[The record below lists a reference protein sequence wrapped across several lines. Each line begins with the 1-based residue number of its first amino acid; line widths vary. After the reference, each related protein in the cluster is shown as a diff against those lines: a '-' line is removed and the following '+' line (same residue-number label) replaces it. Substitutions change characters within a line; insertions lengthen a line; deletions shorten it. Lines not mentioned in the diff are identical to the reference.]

1 LAPTMFTIVN
11 PVHARRPVTAHGWLV
26 QPLGIRSRK
35 SSNTRP
41 TPGRG
46 GFNYINHIHAGFFTR
61 PIASTFFSKQREIL
75 AQVTSVWP
83 SRVWLEKGDDGRGL
97 CWSVWNQPHPACV
110 IELGHVAWFD
120 KCSGF
125 DVMCPIALVLGGSPG
140 CGAGGICAPPG
151 WFVVVVVLLLLGSK
165 RALGGTASSQHPKDE
180 SLAPVPTRPP
190 CPATHLTT
198 AWCPAIAP
206 PLYIPPFVMTGASG
220 PM

>member
-1 LAPTMFTIVN
+1 MAPTMFTIVN

-140 CGAGGICAPPG
+140 CGAGGICAPLAG
-151 WFVVVVVLLLLGSK
+151 LLLL
-165 RALGGTASSQHPKDE
+165 LFCYFLE
-180 SLAPVPTRPP
+180 
-190 CPATHLTT
+190 
-198 AWCPAIAP
+198 
-206 PLYIPPFVMTGASG
+206 ASG
-220 PM
+220 PLVALPAVSTQRTSPSHRSRLDPLVLPHISPPHGVRPSRLRCISPPSL